1 MKMEKQFMISYT
13 VEGSVAVIKFDR
25 GGKRNAL
32 TQGIVDELRDAFV
45 RFEKSEQHVA
55 VFTGSRESFTAGA
68 DLTDP
73 PKDFWR
79 CVPGVGVPMSK
90 PLISAV
96 SGWCVGGGMVLVQM
110 SDLCIADETARFW
123 FSEAKVGRGGGL
135 ITSLVARIP
144 HKLAMEIM
152 LIGDPI
158 DAKRA
163 YEGGLVNQVVP
174 NGMHLET
181 AMTLAQKIGRNAP
194 LVVKMLKQFS
204 IATLNRSPAEIMAT
218 ARNTVD
224 EIARSE
230 DCAEGMQSFKERR
243 PPVYRGL

>member
-1 MKMEKQFMISYT
+1 MIEYT
-13 VEGSVAVIKFDR
+13 VDGPVAVIKFDR

-32 TQGIVDELRDAFV
+32 TQGIVDELRSAFI
-45 RFEKSEQHVA
+45 RFEESDERVA

-73 PKDFWR
+73 PKDFYR
-79 CVPGVGVPMSK
+79 CVPGVGVPLTK

-152 LIGDPI
+152 LVGDPI

-163 YEGGLVNQVVP
+163 CEGGLINRVVP
-174 NGMHLET
+174 AGTALET
-181 AMTLAQKIGRNAP
+181 AMELAHKIGRNAP
-194 LVVKMLKQFS
+194 LVVRMLKQFATS
-204 IATLNRSPAEIMAT
+204 TLNRSPAEVMAS

-224 EIARSE
+224 EIAKSA
-230 DCAEGMQSFKERR
+230 DCAEGMLSFKERR
-243 PPVYRGL
+243 PPAYRGA